1 MSQVDKVEIL
11 AASIRAR
18 LILPEGQEENLRSA
32 LEEGLSKV
40 DEVERVQTKAVSPYR
55 YIEVQMEDRQGFALW
70 AAGGFDGRSKRGYA
84 ITAAGPDGRPLK
96 PYRLIKETNGRHL
109 LLPLYQGCFIAE
121 SKALTSGGP
130 LTSLYQVIG
139 FIGRDVKLYAKS
151 QFLCSSGDSFFIS
164 RMKEGEADRF
174 SGLMESAAY
183 MASKES
189 NTSTEYWW

>member
-55 YIEVQMEDRQGFALW
+55 YIEVQMEDKGFALW

-84 ITAAGPDGRPLK
+84 ITAAGPDGAR
-96 PYRLIKETNGRHL
+96 
-109 LLPLYQGCFIAE
+109 
-121 SKALTSGGP
+121 
-130 LTSLYQVIG
+130 
-139 FIGRDVKLYAKS
+139 
-151 QFLCSSGDSFFIS
+151 
-164 RMKEGEADRF
+164 
-174 SGLMESAAY
+174 
-183 MASKES
+183 
-189 NTSTEYWW
+189 